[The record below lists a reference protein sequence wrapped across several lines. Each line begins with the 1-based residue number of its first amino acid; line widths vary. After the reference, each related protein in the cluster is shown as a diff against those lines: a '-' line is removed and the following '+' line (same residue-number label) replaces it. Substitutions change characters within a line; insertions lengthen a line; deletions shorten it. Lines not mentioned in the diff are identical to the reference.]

1 MHNFFYEFPLHFD
14 REYFWK
20 NRRHHHKN
28 EKIHKITTEAVS
40 KKCRKTLFFHH
51 SYLNC
56 FDLHVCFYFLL
67 FGFFDT
73 KSVSIAL
80 SSYPIRLNIN
90 GILTIS
96 DVMLI
101 IFIPKFFVLFIEWK
115 CGPINDLPQS
125 MHVCLNVCVWVCA
138 PKHRY
143 APNIETF
150 VLVFFSFP
158 HRNHLFTAAI
168 ITLLLL
174 LLLLLLPLF
183 FVRQEKSVFTES
195 LIVGSCWVRMQC
207 KRKLI

>member
-40 KKCRKTLFFHH
+40 KKCRKTLCFHH

-115 CGPINDLPQS
+115 CGPINDLPHS
-125 MHVCLNVCVWVCA
+125 MHVCLNVCVCVCA
-138 PKHRY
+138 RQ
-143 APNIETF
+143 NIDMRQT
-150 VLVFFSFP
+150 SK
-158 HRNHLFTAAI
+158 HLFWCFFLSPIATI
-168 ITLLLL
+168 CSPLQLLRYCCYCYCHCCYCYYYHYF
-174 LLLLLLPLF
+174 LF
-183 FVRQEKSVFTES
+183 VKKKVSSPRVW
-195 LIVGSCWVRMQC
+195 L
-207 KRKLI
+207 